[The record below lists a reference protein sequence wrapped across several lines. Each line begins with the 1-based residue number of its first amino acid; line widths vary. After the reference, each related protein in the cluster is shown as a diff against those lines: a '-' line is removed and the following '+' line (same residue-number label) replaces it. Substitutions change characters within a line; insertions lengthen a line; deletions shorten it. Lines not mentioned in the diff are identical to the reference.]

1 MISLKGH
8 LNALKLINI
17 KLNVPQVGYKK
28 EMYETLFDVEPLV
41 LYDFIVNKSGDLLIG
56 CGHYKLNG
64 KSNSLYFA
72 GRLRVCNGYICYI
85 DNDSGHYGPM
95 KSELFGICKILKD
108 LGYADKNVEISYFDK
123 SFVYL

>member
-41 LYDFIVNKSGDLLIG
+41 LYDFIVNKS
-56 CGHYKLNG
+56 K
-64 KSNSLYFA
+64 
-72 GRLRVCNGYICYI
+72 
-85 DNDSGHYGPM
+85 
-95 KSELFGICKILKD
+95 
-108 LGYADKNVEISYFDK
+108 
-123 SFVYL
+123 